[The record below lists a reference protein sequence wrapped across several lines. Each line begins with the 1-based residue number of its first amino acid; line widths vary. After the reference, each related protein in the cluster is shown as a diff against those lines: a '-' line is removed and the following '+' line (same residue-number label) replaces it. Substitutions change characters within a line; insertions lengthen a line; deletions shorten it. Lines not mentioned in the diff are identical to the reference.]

1 MRVAYGDRCDMTPE
15 LVVELA
21 QKAIKV
27 TLMVSLP
34 VLGIGL
40 IVGVLVSVLQAATQI
55 QEMTLTFVPK
65 ILSILVGL
73 LFLLPWIMH
82 QLTGFT
88 LEILNNL
95 PNYTR

>member
-1 MRVAYGDRCDMTPE
+1 MTPE
-15 LVVELA
+15 LVVEVA

-40 IVGVLVSVLQAATQI
+40 VVGVLVSVLQAATQI

-82 QLTGFT
+82 QVTGFAI
-88 LEILNNL
+88 EIITNL

>member
-1 MRVAYGDRCDMTPE
+1 MTPE

-82 QLTGFT
+82 QVTGSAI
-88 LEILNNL
+88 EIITNL

>member
-1 MRVAYGDRCDMTPE
+1 MTPE

-27 TLMVSLP
+27 TLLVSLP
-34 VLGIGL
+34 ILGIGL
-40 IVGVLVSVLQAATQI
+40 IVGVLVSLLQAATQI

-65 ILSILVGL
+65 ILSIFVGL
-73 LFLLPWIMH
+73 LLLLPWIMH
-82 QLTGFT
+82 QLSGFA
-88 LEILNNL
+88 LEILTNL

>member
-1 MRVAYGDRCDMTPE
+1 MTPE

-27 TLMVSLP
+27 TLLVSLP

-40 IVGVLVSVLQAATQI
+40 VVGVLVSVLQAATQI
-55 QEMTLTFVPK
+55 QETLTFVPK

-73 LFLLPWIMH
+73 LFLLPWIMN

-88 LEILNNL
+88 LEILTNL

>member
-1 MRVAYGDRCDMTPE
+1 VTPE
-15 LVVELA
+15 FVVELA

-27 TLMVSLP
+27 TLLVSLP
-34 VLGIGL
+34 ILSIGL
-40 IVGVLVSVLQAATQI
+40 VVGILVSLLQAATQI

-65 ILSILVGL
+65 ILSIFIGL
-73 LFLLPWIMH
+73 LLLLPWIMH

-88 LEILNNL
+88 IEIINNL

>member
-1 MRVAYGDRCDMTPE
+1 MTPE

-27 TLMVSLP
+27 TLLVSLP
-34 VLGIGL
+34 ILGIGL
-40 IVGVLVSVLQAATQI
+40 LVGVLVSILQAATQI
-55 QEMTLTFVPK
+55 QEMALTFVPK

-73 LFLLPWIMH
+73 LFLLPWIMN
-82 QLTGFT
+82 QVTGFA
-88 LEILNNL
+88 LELFTNL

>member
-1 MRVAYGDRCDMTPE
+1 MTPE

-27 TLMVSLP
+27 TLLVSLP
-34 VLGIGL
+34 ILGIGL
-40 IVGVLVSVLQAATQI
+40 LVGVLVSILQAATQI

-73 LFLLPWIMH
+73 LFLLPWIMN
-82 QLTGFT
+82 QVTGFA
-88 LEILNNL
+88 LELFTNL

>member
-1 MRVAYGDRCDMTPE
+1 MTPE

-21 QKAIKV
+21 QKAIKI
-27 TLMVSLP
+27 TLLVSLP
-34 VLGIGL
+34 ILGIGL

-73 LFLLPWIMH
+73 LFLLPWIMN
-82 QLTGFT
+82 QLTDFT
-88 LEILNNL
+88 LEILTNL

>member
-1 MRVAYGDRCDMTPE
+1 VTPE
-15 LVVELA
+15 FVVELA

-27 TLMVSLP
+27 TLLVSLP
-34 VLGIGL
+34 ILGIGL
-40 IVGVLVSVLQAATQI
+40 VVGVLVSILQSATQI

-65 ILSILVGL
+65 ILSIFIGL
-73 LFLLPWIMH
+73 LLLLPWIMH

-88 LEILNNL
+88 LEIINNL

>member
-1 MRVAYGDRCDMTPE
+1 MTPE

-27 TLMVSLP
+27 TLLVSLP

-88 LEILNNL
+88 LEILTNL

>member
-1 MRVAYGDRCDMTPE
+1 VTPE
-15 LVVELA
+15 VVVGLA

-27 TLMVSLP
+27 TLFVSLP
-34 VLGIGL
+34 ILGIGL
-40 IVGVLVSVLQAATQI
+40 VVGVLVSLLQSATQV

-65 ILSILVGL
+65 ILSIFIGL
-73 LFLLPWIMH
+73 LLLLPWIMH

-88 LEILNNL
+88 LELINNL

>member
-1 MRVAYGDRCDMTPE
+1 VTPE
-15 LVVELA
+15 FVVELA

-27 TLMVSLP
+27 TSLVSLP
-34 VLGIGL
+34 ILGIGL
-40 IVGVLVSVLQAATQI
+40 VVGVLISLLQSATQI

-65 ILSILVGL
+65 ILSIFIGL
-73 LFLLPWIMH
+73 LLLLPWIMH

-88 LEILNNL
+88 LEIINNL

>member
-1 MRVAYGDRCDMTPE
+1 MTPE

-40 IVGVLVSVLQAATQI
+40 IVGVVVSVLQAATQI

-82 QLTGFT
+82 QVMGFAI
-88 LEILNNL
+88 EIITNL

>member
-1 MRVAYGDRCDMTPE
+1 MTPE

-27 TLMVSLP
+27 TLLVSLP
-34 VLGIGL
+34 ILGIGL
-40 IVGVLVSVLQAATQI
+40 VVGVIVSLLQAATQI

-65 ILSILVGL
+65 ILSIFVGL
-73 LFLLPWIMH
+73 LLLLPWIMQ
-82 QLTGFT
+82 QLTAFT

-95 PNYTR
+95 PTYTH

>member
-1 MRVAYGDRCDMTPE
+1 MTPE

-27 TLMVSLP
+27 TLLVSLP
-34 VLGIGL
+34 ILGIGL
-40 IVGVLVSVLQAATQI
+40 LVGVLVSLLQAATQI

-73 LFLLPWIMH
+73 LFLLPWIMN
-82 QLTGFT
+82 QVTGFA
-88 LEILNNL
+88 LELFTNL